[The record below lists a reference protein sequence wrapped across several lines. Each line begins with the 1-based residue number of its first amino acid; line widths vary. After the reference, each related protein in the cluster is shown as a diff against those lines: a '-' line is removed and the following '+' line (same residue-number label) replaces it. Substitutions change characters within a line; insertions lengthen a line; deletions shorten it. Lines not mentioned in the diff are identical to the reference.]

1 MGSLCFNF
9 ILQVHPCAEIFP
21 TARAPRADAN
31 KHSLSSSILNS
42 DHQYTNKP
50 LNKKLSNPKSKLLLD
65 VSAEDEVVIPIATPK
80 QTDAD
85 HKEYKIESPDLI
97 EFSEEPFISS
107 IETKT
112 SSEQLAL
119 ESLIS
124 LGEECKSDP
133 VEPPATE
140 PPIIPLTVTDIFKQ
154 SDKTLQRTP
163 HCSNQ
168 E

>member
-1 MGSLCFNF
+1 M
-9 ILQVHPCAEIFP
+9 V
-21 TARAPRADAN
+21 DAN
-31 KHSLSSSILNS
+31 NLKSHNLSTSILNN

-50 LNKKLSNPKSKLLLD
+50 LSKQLSNLKSKPVLD
-65 VSAEDEVVIPIATPK
+65 VSAEEEVVIPIAA
-80 QTDAD
+80 QTDG
-85 HKEYKIESPDLI
+85 KPEEYKIESPDFI

-107 IETKT
+107 NETKT

-124 LGEECKSDP
+124 LGEERKSEH

-140 PPIIPLTVTDIFKQ
+140 PPIIPLTVT
-154 SDKTLQRTP
+154 QRTP

>member
-1 MGSLCFNF
+1 MWSLCSNF

-21 TARAPRADAN
+21 TDTKVDAN
-31 KHSLSSSILNS
+31 ISSSILNN

-50 LNKKLSNPKSKLLLD
+50 LNKKLSNPKSKPLLD
-65 VSAEDEVVIPIATPK
+65 ISAEDEVLIPKATPE
-80 QTDAD
+80 QTDG
-85 HKEYKIESPDLI
+85 HPEEYKIESHDLI

-107 IETKT
+107 VQTKT

-124 LGEECKSDP
+124 LGEERKRDP

-154 SDKTLQRTP
+154 SDKTLQITP